1 MKNKKTLE
9 YSKYLL
15 NKSIYI
21 LEFIISII
29 LSKQVLE
36 IFINKYYYN
45 FYPKLTM
52 IFSVILSIIIIGIII
67 YICRTNKNS
76 IEKIFISVAIPI
88 SIGYAIFVLPFNVPD
103 EGTHILKA
111 YDITQ
116 GNIFTKID
124 ENGDSSCTV
133 AKELD
138 NYSYLRIQDY
148 KTLFEELKKDT
159 NYSEKIQKVSSAQ
172 GYSPIL
178 YIGTAIGIKL
188 SEMFNLNI
196 FLGIYFGRLLNIII
210 FLIFGYFS
218 IKKIPFGK
226 VILAVSLCMPM
237 LLQQA
242 ASCSADAILNSTL
255 IYYIVHLIYMT
266 YKETDITKKDKIILY
281 VLTALIA
288 MFKYIYIILAGIL
301 FITIFNKKEKRKDNI
316 KTIIILILIGSIFSI
331 GWFIY
336 SSKYHTIPEAFKDYY
351 ESANINSGKQLEYMK
366 GNMLNF
372 GITFIKEYLVYGA
385 DYIFQAVGSNLGWLN
400 VNINMGI
407 IVLYIIILMISAISE
422 ENKYQFSKTAKIW
435 IILLVLAIS
444 AILNV
449 FMYITFTPVGLKRI
463 CGVQGRYYTPILFL
477 IFLCIIKKDN
487 NWKIKNINEKMM
499 IMSFILNI
507 ATLINIII
515 KYL

>member
-188 SEMFNLNI
+188 SEMSKLQ
-196 FLGIYFGRLLNIII
+196 
-210 FLIFGYFS
+210 
-218 IKKIPFGK
+218 KI
-226 VILAVSLCMPM
+226 
-237 LLQQA
+237 
-242 ASCSADAILNSTL
+242 
-255 IYYIVHLIYMT
+255 
-266 YKETDITKKDKIILY
+266 
-281 VLTALIA
+281 
-288 MFKYIYIILAGIL
+288 
-301 FITIFNKKEKRKDNI
+301 
-316 KTIIILILIGSIFSI
+316 
-331 GWFIY
+331 
-336 SSKYHTIPEAFKDYY
+336 
-351 ESANINSGKQLEYMK
+351 
-366 GNMLNF
+366 
-372 GITFIKEYLVYGA
+372 
-385 DYIFQAVGSNLGWLN
+385 
-400 VNINMGI
+400 
-407 IVLYIIILMISAISE
+407 
-422 ENKYQFSKTAKIW
+422 
-435 IILLVLAIS
+435 
-444 AILNV
+444 
-449 FMYITFTPVGLKRI
+449 
-463 CGVQGRYYTPILFL
+463 
-477 IFLCIIKKDN
+477 
-487 NWKIKNINEKMM
+487 
-499 IMSFILNI
+499 
-507 ATLINIII
+507 
-515 KYL
+515 